1 MPGTGGR
8 GGAPI
13 PTRMRAVIFH
23 GPGDIRYGTVPVPR
37 PGPGEVLVRI
47 QVALTCSTDV
57 KTFRRGHPVMIQEI
71 PTVFGHEF
79 AGEVAAVGEGVERFG
94 VGQRVAAAN
103 SVPCFSCGYCRR
115 GRENL
120 CERLLFLNGAF
131 AQYIRV
137 PAALAAVNLFPLP
150 DDLPAREAAF
160 LEPLACVLHGID
172 RAAVRADDTV
182 AILGTGPIGL
192 LLLQAARLRGAR
204 CVAVGR
210 GALRLSR
217 AYACGAEAVVDLAAA
232 PDVPAA
238 IRERTPGGLGPDI
251 VIEAVGRPEA
261 WEQAAAAVRKG
272 GRVVFFGGCAPGTEV
287 HLDTRRVHYEELTLL
302 GVFHHTPGHVR
313 EALQLLAERRL
324 ALEPLLSHEMSL
336 KDLEAALTA
345 MERGEALKVVI
356 IP

>member
-1 MPGTGGR
+1 MPGSRGR
-8 GGAPI
+8 GGVPI
-13 PTRMRAVIFH
+13 PTRMRAVTFH
-23 GPGDIRYGTVPVPR
+23 GPGDIRYGEVPVSR
-37 PGPGEVLVRI
+37 PGPGEVLVRVE
-47 QVALTCSTDV
+47 VALTCSTDV

-79 AGEVAAVGEGVERFG
+79 AGEVAAVGEGVEQFR

-103 SVPCFSCGYCRR
+103 SVPCFTCEYCRR

-131 AQYIRV
+131 AQYVRV
-137 PAALAAVNLFPLP
+137 PAPLAAVNLLPLP
-150 DDLPAREAAF
+150 DDLPARQAAL
-160 LEPLACVLHGID
+160 LEPLACVLHGMD
-172 RAAVRADDTV
+172 RANVRAGDTV

-204 CVAVGR
+204 CIAVGR

-217 AYACGAEAVVDLAAA
+217 AYACGAEVVVDLGAT
-232 PDVPAA
+232 PDPVAA

-261 WEQAAAAVRKG
+261 WEQAAAAVRRG
-272 GRVVFFGGCAPGTEV
+272 GTAVFFGGCAPGSEIR
-287 HLDTRRVHYEELTLL
+287 LETRRLHYEELTLL
-302 GVFHHTPGHVR
+302 GVFHHTPAHVR
-313 EALQLLAERRL
+313 QALDLLAGRTL
-324 ALEPLLSHEMSL
+324 ILDPLISHEMSL

-345 MERGEALKVVI
+345 MERREVLKVAIV
-356 IP
+356 P

>member
-1 MPGTGGR
+1 MPRASGR
-8 GGAPI
+8 GGEPV
-13 PTRMRAVIFH
+13 PTRMRAVTFH

-37 PGPGEVLVRI
+37 PGPGEVLVRVE
-47 QVALTCSTDV
+47 VALTCSTDV

-79 AGEVAAVGEGVERFG
+79 AGEVAAVGEGVEQFA

-103 SVPCFSCGYCRR
+103 SVPCFTCEDCRR

-137 PAALAAVNLFPLP
+137 PAPLAAVNLLPLP

-172 RAAVRADDTV
+172 RAGVRAEDTV
-182 AILGTGPIGL
+182 AILGAGPIGL

-217 AYACGAEAVVDLAAA
+217 AFACGAEAVVDLAGNPDPVAA
-232 PDVPAA
+232 V
-238 IRERTPGGLGPDI
+238 RERTRGKVGPDI

-261 WEQAAAAVRKG
+261 WEQAAAIVRKG
-272 GRVVFFGGCAPGTEV
+272 GKVVFFGGCGPGSEV
-287 HLDTRRVHYEELTLL
+287 HLDTRRLHYEELTLL
-302 GVFHHTPGHVR
+302 GAFHHTPRHVR

-345 MERGEALKVVI
+345 MERREALKVAI

>member
-13 PTRMRAVIFH
+13 PTRMRAVTFH

-103 SVPCFSCGYCRR
+103 SAPCFSCGYCRH

-137 PAALAAVNLFPLP
+137 PAPLAAVNLFPLP

-182 AILGTGPIGL
+182 AILGTGPLGL

-204 CVAVGR
+204 CIAAGR

-217 AYACGAEAVVDLAAA
+217 AYASGAEAVVDVAAT
-232 PDVPAA
+232 PDPVAA

-261 WEQAAAAVRKG
+261 WEQAAAVARKG
-272 GRVVFFGGCAPGTEV
+272 GTVVFFGGCAPGSEV
-287 HLDTRRVHYEELTLL
+287 RLDTRRLHYEELTLL
-302 GVFHHTPGHVR
+302 GVFHHTPAHVR
-313 EALQLLAERRL
+313 QALDLLAGRLL
-324 ALEPLLSHEMSL
+324 ALDPLISHEMPL
-336 KDLEAALTA
+336 KDLEAALLA
-345 MERGEALKVVI
+345 MERREALKVAI